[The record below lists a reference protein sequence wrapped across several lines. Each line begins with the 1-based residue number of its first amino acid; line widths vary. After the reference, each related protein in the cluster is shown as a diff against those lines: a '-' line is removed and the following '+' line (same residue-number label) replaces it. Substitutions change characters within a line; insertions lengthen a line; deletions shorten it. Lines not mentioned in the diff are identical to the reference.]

1 VRVCYFGT
9 YRAGYTRNRKMIEGL
24 RRNGVEVIECHEP
37 LWLGTED
44 RVQVASGGWMHPSF
58 WLRIIKVYSRLL
70 RKYRSVGDYDV
81 MVLGYPGQLDV
92 PLARVLTWLKCKP
105 LVLDMPASLY
115 LMTQERRLLKPGSFT
130 GFLIY
135 CLDKMACLLPNLL
148 IVETEEYIVWF
159 QKTFKINK
167 SKFCVVPL
175 GADDKIFKPAAATR
189 SDGPFLA
196 VYYGSFLPNHGVE
209 YIVEAARLLRNEPN
223 IHFELIGNG
232 PGKAAAMALAR
243 QHNLTNITFEDWMD
257 QEALVKR
264 VTRADV
270 ILGAFGATPQSML
283 TVQNK
288 IYEGLAMEKPVITG
302 DGPSV
307 RKLLIHGEHV
317 YLCEQANPQSL
328 AEAIKVL
335 SRDPELRKSI
345 ARKGYQLYCQ
355 EFTPLA
361 LGSLLS
367 HYINQL
373 VESRKIVSG

>member
-1 VRVCYFGT
+1 
-9 YRAGYTRNRKMIEGL
+9 MIEGL

-44 RVQVASGGWMHPSF
+44 RVQAASGGWVHPSF
-58 WLRIIKVYSRLL
+58 WLRIIKAYSRLL

-92 PLARVLTWLKCKP
+92 PLARVLTWLECKP

-175 GADDKIFKPAAATR
+175 GADDKIFKPVAATR

-243 QHNLTNITFEDWMD
+243 QYNLTNITFEDWMD
-257 QEALVKR
+257 QEALVER
-264 VTRADV
+264 VARADV

-345 ARKGYQLYCQ
+345 ARKGYQLYCK

-367 HYINQL
+367 HYINRL
-373 VESRKIVSG
+373 VESHKIASG